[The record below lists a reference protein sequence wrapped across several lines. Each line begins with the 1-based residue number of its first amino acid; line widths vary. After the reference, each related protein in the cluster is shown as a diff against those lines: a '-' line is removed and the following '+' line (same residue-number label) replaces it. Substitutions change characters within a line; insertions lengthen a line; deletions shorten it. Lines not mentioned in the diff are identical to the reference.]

1 MNQTQSHQHF
11 DSNSNPGLPELH
23 TPTTNFFIHFRYPW
37 SKALHLKCL
46 QNQSQ
51 ATIAWNA
58 KEIMTSDDWV
68 AMEFDF
74 LQVRTENNPQRQ
86 GTPINM

>member
-1 MNQTQSHQHF
+1 MQMYYF
-11 DSNSNPGLPELH
+11 G
-23 TPTTNFFIHFRYPW
+23 RYPW

-58 KEIMTSDDWV
+58 KHIMSSSEWLS
-68 AMEFDF
+68 MEYDF
-74 LQVRTENNPQRQ
+74 LQVSPPSYPS
-86 GTPINM
+86 GTSLEY

>member
-1 MNQTQSHQHF
+1 MILT
-11 DSNSNPGLPELH
+11 NSVLY
-23 TPTTNFFIHFRYPW
+23 ISRYPW

-58 KEIMTSDDWV
+58 KDIMTSADWPT
-68 AMEFDF
+68 MDYDF
-74 LQVRTENNPQRQ
+74 LQVLRTARLRRQ
-86 GTPINM
+86 SCTARVVGWFPTSLMRT